1 MDKFP
6 EKAKIVYRRLEVR
19 ENYSDRL
26 SDFEVAISIMEGV
39 RKMRFQQLEYYINTE
54 TPKIGSSF

>member
-1 MDKFP
+1 LDKFP